1 MCSSRICDDARRAD
15 GYRFRVSNAADNT
28 ELAELLT
35 LDAEATFNSLPSGTK
50 VNVAVTARNTTG
62 ESQESDPP
70 VVEAVRTE

>member
-1 MCSSRICDDARRAD
+1 
-15 GYRFRVSNAADNT
+15 
-28 ELAELLT
+28 LLT